1 MMDKRRI
8 LEAVINGDVTA
19 LNQLPP
25 ITLFCIS
32 DNYQDGTYTIKPPH
46 GQSLPTWVKPEMKRQ
61 EIEAVKRRY
70 QVVLIIIDKAYE

>member
-1 MMDKRRI
+1 MNKRRI

-25 ITLFCIS
+25 ITLFCTT
-32 DNYQDGTYTIKPPH
+32 DNHSNGIYQVKPPN
-46 GQSLPTWVKPEMKRQ
+46 GQKLPTWAKPEMKRE

-70 QVVLIIIDKAYE
+70 QVALIIIDKAYE